1 VSGVPILV
9 EATGLRVLVVG
20 GGAVAARK
28 AKAFCEAG
36 ANVRVVSPAA
46 ADDVLELAQAGKLA
60 LVSRTFLPGDVGDAE
75 LVIAATSD
83 RDTNAAVSEEARAVR
98 CLVNVVDEPGEG
110 TFVTMATH
118 RSGDLVIGVSAG
130 GVPNAATRI
139 RDAIGRRFN
148 GRYAHALA
156 ELATLRQRLL
166 DRHERHR
173 WKECAEAVIG
183 DDFCETVESGQF
195 DARVGPWR

>member
-9 EATGLRVLVVG
+9 EASGLRVLVVG

-28 AKAFCEAG
+28 AKTFCEAG

-46 ADDVLELAQAGKLA
+46 ADDVLELAAAGKLA
-60 LVSRTFLPGDVGDAE
+60 LVSRPFLPGDVGDAE

-83 RDTNAAVSEEARAVR
+83 RDTNAAVAEEARAVR
-98 CLVNVVDEPGEG
+98 CLVNVADEPGEG
-110 TFVTMATH
+110 NFVTMATH
-118 RSGDLVIGVSAG
+118 RSGELVIGVSAG

-139 RDAIGRRFN
+139 RDEIGSRFDD
-148 GRYAHALA
+148 RYAHALA
-156 ELATLRQRLL
+156 ELAAMRQRLL

-173 WKECAEAVIG
+173 WRELADAVIG
-183 DDFCETVESGQF
+183 DDFCATVESEQF